1 MRIAEIFR
9 NDISREIPEVIKVD
23 FDEEAVV
30 ASEIDEY
37 VVTSHIAR
45 SFESLLDHYQE
56 TILNPDEGTNV
67 WVSGFFG
74 SGKSSF
80 AKIFGYLLANP
91 TVVGKSAKDRFLAR
105 VNAPTIDAL
114 LNTIHEGTA
123 THAVFVD
130 LSTGTNV
137 AREGESV
144 VLPLYRAL
152 LESLGYSRNILL
164 AELEFDLETDGELEA
179 FINAFSKIPNPKGPW
194 EQRRNVGLARA
205 EASHAMHLLRPDTYP
220 HADSWSTSA
229 ADPVIDSNWFAD
241 RAVELLDRRGGDLRR
256 IAFVVDEVGQYVA
269 RSVQRIQHLQ
279 GLAEAIQKKRG
290 PLWLVVTS
298 QERLEDVVDSLEGR
312 RVELARVQA
321 RFPLRVDLLPADI
334 DEVAGKRVLDKSAN
348 GEQAVRTSF
357 TPSRNKLSTN
367 VRLNSPTRAD
377 DLAEEEFV
385 RLYPMLPYQ
394 IELLIDAVSARRAQ
408 GGNVPMLGGS
418 NRTIIKLA
426 QQLIVDA
433 RVGLGKDEVG
443 ALVTLDRAYDL
454 LDSIIPTSW
463 RGEVQRVA
471 DRYGDDGVE
480 VAVAKTIA
488 LTMDVTALPLDAG
501 NLAAMLHPSV
511 AAENRRDEIATAL
524 EHLVRDEVVRQ
535 GDTGYR
541 LQSPQEK
548 DWEKTRKQIEPRPAD
563 VVRLNRELLRGAL
576 SGLSVT
582 EGRTF
587 KAQVVVEGEKVIDG
601 DIALQIEEGDEARIG
616 ELRTESRE
624 AHASATIWWS
634 FSQSEETYDALVELY
649 RSKEMVARRDAAV
662 KAAEELELLGEE
674 RNRLAGYERVAQKR
688 LSDDL
693 LKGQLIFRGNI
704 DDPQGADLRSA
715 AAEAVRGHVRAI
727 YSQLDH
733 FSAQISRSDVM
744 TVLKADDLRGL
755 PDDLGDAGIGL
766 TRLTPSGVE
775 IATDRDPLKA
785 FIDEIRLRAS
795 YGAEVTGSHLERKF
809 SAPPYGAPVEVTQAL
824 AAAAIRA
831 GAIEILSQ
839 GARLTRA
846 DDARLE
852 GVLGPLPKFRSASFR
867 LQSDDEIDLAVRT
880 DVAARLGV
888 LTGSRPSPSVDALA
902 PLIRE
907 TFASDA
913 EACDRIRA
921 ALGALQIEPPEAV
934 ERTADIV
941 RRLVG
946 DSDTETV
953 RTASETWADLT
964 AAREVVRKLD
974 AAVRDD
980 LDSLRAAVAEIR
992 NGLSGLDEQT
1002 RSDLAKLKDLLEG
1015 GTLADDLGQLKSLT
1029 SGILAKRKESHDR
1042 LLVGLRDAVEE
1053 ERQRLRNAFSHLD
1066 PAVFEEAARL
1076 LTDLVPSDGVEV
1088 SVDVIEAR
1096 ADAVTALSGRVR
1108 TVLEELGAVG
1118 EIARVRVAPLMGD
1131 VPITSEEELE
1141 VALKRVRDA
1150 VEAELGAGKKQVYLE

>member
-9 NDISREIPEVIKVD
+9 HDIHRDIPEVIKVD
-23 FDEEAVV
+23 FDEEEVV

-45 SFESLLDHYQE
+45 NFDFLLDHYQE
-56 TILNPDEGTNV
+56 TILNPDEGTTV

-91 TVVGKSAKDRFLAR
+91 TVVGKSVKDRFLAR

-114 LNTIHEGTA
+114 LNTILETTA

-130 LSTGTNV
+130 MSTGTNV
-137 AREGESV
+137 ARDGESV

-164 AELEFDLETDGELEA
+164 AELEFDLEGDGELEA
-179 FINAFSKIPNPKGPW
+179 FIEAFSKIPSSRGLW
-194 EQRRNVGLARA
+194 EHRRNVGLARA
-205 EASHAMHLLRPDTYP
+205 EASHAMHLLRPDTFP

-229 ADPVIDSNWFAD
+229 ADPIIDSNWFAD
-241 RAVELLDRRGGDLRR
+241 RAIELLSRRGGDLRR
-256 IAFVVDEVGQYVA
+256 IAFVVDEVGQYVS
-269 RSVQRIQHLQ
+269 RSVQRIQDLQ
-279 GLAEAIQKKRG
+279 GLAEAVQKKRG

-334 DEVAGKRVLDKSAN
+334 DEVAGKRVLDKSAK

-357 TPSRNKLSTN
+357 TPSRNKLTTN
-367 VRLNSPTRAD
+367 VRLDSPTRAD
-377 DLAEEEFV
+377 DFAEEEFV

-394 IELLIDAVSARRAQ
+394 IELLIDSVSARRAQ

-433 RVGLGKDEVG
+433 RVGLGKEDVG

-463 RGEVQRVA
+463 RAEVERVA
-471 DRYGDDGVE
+471 DRYGNNSVE
-480 VAVAKTIA
+480 VTLAKTIA
-488 LTMDVTALPLDAG
+488 LTMDVSALPLHTG
-501 NLAAMLHPSV
+501 NLAVMLHPSV
-511 AAENRRDEIATAL
+511 VAENRRDEIATSL

-563 VVRLNRELLRGAL
+563 IVRLHRELLRGAL
-576 SGLSVT
+576 GGLSVT

-587 KAQVVVEGEKVIDG
+587 KAQIVVEGEKVADG
-601 DIALQIEEGDEARIG
+601 DISLQIEEGDDARIS

-624 AHASATIWWS
+624 SHASATIWWS
-634 FSQSEETYDALVELY
+634 FSQGEETYDTLVELH

-674 RNRLAGYERVAQKR
+674 RNRLAANERAAVKR

-693 LKGQLIFRGNI
+693 VKGQLIFRGNV
-704 DDPQGADLRSA
+704 DDPQGSDLRSA
-715 AAEAVRGHVRAI
+715 AAEAVRGHVRDI
-727 YSQLDH
+727 YAQLDH

-755 PDDLGDAGIGL
+755 PDALGDVGIGL

-775 IATDRDPLKA
+775 IALDRDPLKA
-785 FIDEIRLRAS
+785 FVDEIRIRAS
-795 YGAEVTGSHLERKF
+795 YGTEVTGSHLERKF
-809 SAPPYGAPVEVTQAL
+809 SASPYGAPVEVIQAL

-831 GAIEILSQ
+831 GAIEIVSQ

-852 GVLGPLPKFRSASFR
+852 GVLGPLPKFRAASFR
-867 LQSDDEIDLAVRT
+867 LQSDDEVDLGVRT
-880 DVAARLGV
+880 DVAARLGA
-888 LTGSRPSPSVDALA
+888 LTGSSLSPSVDALA
-902 PLIRE
+902 PLIRT
-907 TFASDA
+907 TFAPDA
-913 EACDRIRA
+913 DACDRIRA
-921 ALGALQIEPPEAV
+921 AFGALQIKQPEAV

-941 RRLVG
+941 KRLIG

-953 RTASETWADLT
+953 RTAAETWADLI
-964 AAREVVRKLD
+964 AARDVVHKLD
-974 AAVRDD
+974 VAVRED
-980 LDSLRAAVAEIR
+980 LDSLRAAMAEIR
-992 NGLSGLDEQT
+992 NGSAGLDEQT
-1002 RSDLAKLKDLLEG
+1002 RNDLTELKDLLEG
-1015 GTLADDLGQLKSLT
+1015 GTLADDLGKLKSLT
-1029 SGILAKRKESHDR
+1029 AGISAHRKESR
-1042 LLVGLRDAVEE
+1042 RRVLEALREAVEQQR
-1053 ERQRLRNAFSHLD
+1053 ERLKNSFSHLD
-1066 PAVFEEAARL
+1066 PAVFDEAARP
-1076 LTDLVPSDGVEV
+1076 LTDLVPGDDVET
-1088 SVDVIEAR
+1088 SIDVLEPR
-1096 ADAVTALSGRVR
+1096 ADAVLGISARVR
-1108 TVLEELGAVG
+1108 VVLEELSAVG
-1118 EIARVRVAPLMGD
+1118 EIARVQVAPLMGD
-1131 VPITSEEELE
+1131 LPITSEEELD

-1150 VEAELGAGKKQVYLE
+1150 VEDELGAGKKQVYLE